1 MRNSYDNA
9 IFITDVKLAYHD
21 GPDYAIAHF
30 PEMAS
35 FYTKDFDGC
44 AVAVDPVIRQELIK
58 AKPFLT
64 RDGRKVYIGASE
76 EVQKILKIPFDAYED
91 MSFRIYRQDQELREL
106 YIKDARLARAVAK
119 ITDSFPYKFAKTIK
133 QYLEL
138 L

>member
-1 MRNSYDNA
+1 MREAVY
-9 IFITDVKLAYHD
+9 ITDVKLAYHD
-21 GPDYAIAHF
+21 GPDYRIARF

-35 FYTKDFDGC
+35 LYTKDFDGC
-44 AVAVDPVIRQELIK
+44 AVAVDPVVHEELIK

-133 QYLEL
+133 EYMEL